1 MSFFTG
7 KSKEESL
14 LPRDRSHYGLCFGFK
29 TAAATRRVLDLL
41 MKFQLNPAIET
52 ISQARNLVKESWQ
65 EISFFAMI
73 RFKDPWSRC
82 RLRGLAFGKIRKKL
96 SNESFICIW
105 RRKRES
111 NPRRLSPLPVF
122 ETGPF
127 GHLGISPCAFLLYK
141 ILFKKSSPKWKEMQ
155 KNSKAFK
162 MTMNR
167 FPSHSDHFIED
178 R

>member
-29 TAAATRRVLDLL
+29 TAATTRRVLDLL

-73 RFKDPWSRC
+73 RFKDP
-82 RLRGLAFGKIRKKL
+82 
-96 SNESFICIW
+96 
-105 RRKRES
+105 
-111 NPRRLSPLPVF
+111 
-122 ETGPF
+122 
-127 GHLGISPCAFLLYK
+127 
-141 ILFKKSSPKWKEMQ
+141 
-155 KNSKAFK
+155 
-162 MTMNR
+162 
-167 FPSHSDHFIED
+167 
-178 R
+178 